1 MLAGAA
7 PIPEP
12 PFCAM
17 AIAARACGFPP
28 NMAAVADTGAPTCA
42 ATAMAAACALALAA
56 AAAAREETSLSL
68 PLQLPLAVPEELV
81 TDDADEGMGV
91 TFARPYVPI
100 APGMAENDEPKEDV
114 IFTSRFFLMQVLLVL
129 VGLVLV
135 GVVLV
140 SPSRD
145 LFRRL
150 C

>member
-17 AIAARACGFPP
+17 AIAAKACGFPP

-68 PLQLPLAVPEELV
+68 PLPLAVPEELV
-81 TDDADEGMGV
+81 TDDADEEMGV
-91 TFARPYVPI
+91 TFAKPYVPI
-100 APGMAENDEPKEDV
+100 APGMAEDDEPKEDV
-114 IFTSRFFLMQVLLVL
+114 IFTSRFFLMQVLLL

>member
-1 MLAGAA
+1 
-7 PIPEP
+7 
-12 PFCAM
+12 
-17 AIAARACGFPP
+17 
-28 NMAAVADTGAPTCA
+28 
-42 ATAMAAACALALAA
+42 MAAACALALAA

-68 PLQLPLAVPEELV
+68 PLPLPLAVPEELV
-81 TDDADEGMGV
+81 TDDADEEMGV
-91 TFARPYVPI
+91 TFAKPYVPI
-100 APGMAENDEPKEDV
+100 APGMAEDDEPKEDV

>member
-1 MLAGAA
+1 
-7 PIPEP
+7 
-12 PFCAM
+12 
-17 AIAARACGFPP
+17 
-28 NMAAVADTGAPTCA
+28 MAAVADTGAPTCA

-68 PLQLPLAVPEELV
+68 PLPLPLPLAVPEELV

-91 TFARPYVPI
+91 TFAKPYVPV
-100 APGMAENDEPKEDV
+100 APGTAEDDELKDDV
-114 IFTSRFFLMQVLLVL
+114 IFTTRFFLMRVLVL
-129 VGLVLV
+129 AGFVLVLVLV

-145 LFRRL
+145 LVRRL